1 MMQQLN
7 LLKTA
12 LFVLISTFSLSVFA
26 QIPQN
31 GVAQSQA
38 PYYALTHATIF
49 VSPTE
54 TIENA
59 TILIKGTTVEKVGK
73 RISIPKNAVE
83 IDCKG
88 LTILPSF
95 IELSSEVGVKK
106 AVAGK
111 RSGRPQLETSKPGSY
126 YWNEAIHPEI
136 DASQGYANNEKANKS
151 YLDAGFGFAFTH
163 QKDGVAQGQGSLV
176 SLASSTIYKPTLNF
190 GSGSFYSFSKGVSRQ
205 SYPSSQMGSIALL
218 RQAFYDA
225 QWYQENEQTERNLSL
240 EALNA
245 QWKQTSFFYTSDKWE
260 ILRAAKI
267 AKEFGRTFA
276 YIGSGDEYG
285 IAEELKGLKSTIILP
300 INFPKAYDVTD
311 PYVARQIPLSDL
323 KQWEMAPYNPSLL
336 VENGI
341 PICITMD
348 GHKTSKEF
356 WTHLRQAIDHGLSS
370 SEALK
375 ALTLNPAKLLG
386 VDSKIGS
393 LDAGK
398 IASFTVYSSNPLED
412 AATEVLEMWS
422 LGERNVIK
430 KHENPELVGTYSLLI
445 GDRRFPLVI
454 EEKSTGKFSATVT
467 VTPVSIGT
475 SDSNKA
481 KAVMLIDQNDITLQ
495 FAINDS
501 IWSGSVNLRGKIN
514 QKLKIFEG
522 DGMIPTGEW
531 VKWHA
536 VQKEKGKAAKSKEK
550 KPFKTDSLAV
560 SWFPNMAYGFDSLP
574 ESQPI
579 LFSNVTIWTNGIEGI
594 IKKGYVLSE
603 NGKIKYAGTREPNSP
618 KGTIKIDGTG
628 KHLTSGII
636 DEHSHIAI
644 SKGVNESG
652 QAISAEASI
661 GDVVH
666 PDDINIYRQLSGGV
680 TAAQLL
686 HGSANPIGGQS
697 ALIKLKWGSTP
708 EQMLIANAPKFIKFA
723 LGENVKQS
731 NWGNSNSI
739 RFPQTRMGVEQ
750 VYYDG
755 FERARAYQQE
765 KATSGGK
772 QRIDLE
778 LEVLSEILNSTRF
791 ISCHSYVQSEINM
804 LMHVAD
810 SLGFKINTFTH
821 ILEGYKVADKMA
833 KHGAGGSTFSDWWAY
848 KYEVND
854 AIPYNAK
861 MMHDQGVVVAINSDD
876 AEMGRRLNQE
886 AAKAVKYGGM
896 DEQDAWKMVTLNPA
910 KLLHLDDRMGSVEVG
925 KDADLVL
932 WTAHPL
938 SILAKVEYT
947 VIDGVILFNAETD
960 EELYARNQAEKARII
975 AKMLN
980 ANAAGD
986 KTDFVK
992 KKKGHFHCNTIGEEG
1007 STEENQH

>member
-1 MMQQLN
+1 MIQQLN
-7 LLKTA
+7 LLKA
-12 LFVLISTFSLSVFA
+12 AFLLFISMISLSVFA
-26 QIPQN
+26 QVPQN

-38 PYYALTHATIF
+38 PYYALTNARIL

-54 TIENA
+54 TLENA
-59 TILIKGTTVEKVGK
+59 TILIKGTTIEKVGK
-73 RISIPKNAVE
+73 RVSVPKNAVE

-95 IELSSEVGVKK
+95 IELSTDIGATK
-106 AVAGK
+106 AISGK
-111 RSGRPQLETSKPGSY
+111 RSANPMESSKSGSY

-136 DASQGYANNEKANKS
+136 DASQGYSNDEKANKS

-176 SLASSTIYKPTLNF
+176 SLAPSNLFKPTLNF
-190 GSGSFYSFSKGVSRQ
+190 GTGSYFSFSKGVSRQ
-205 SYPSSQMGSIALL
+205 NYPSSQMGSIALL

-225 QWYQENEQTERNLSL
+225 QWYETNEQTERNLSL
-240 EALNA
+240 EALNS
-245 QWKQTSFFYTSDKWE
+245 QWKQTSFFYTNDKWE

-267 AKEFGRTFA
+267 AKEFNRSFA

-285 IAEELKGLKSTIILP
+285 ITDELKALKSTIILP

-348 GHKTSKEF
+348 GHKTAKEF
-356 WTHLRQAIDHGLSS
+356 WSHLRDAIDHGLSS

-412 AATEVLEMWS
+412 AATEILETWS
-422 LGERNVIK
+422 LGERTVFKNN
-430 KHENPELVGTYSLLI
+430 ENPSLAGTYSLLI

-454 EEKSTGKFSATVT
+454 EEKSKGKFSATVT
-467 VTPVSIGT
+467 TTPVSIGT

-481 KAVMLIDQNDITLQ
+481 KAVMLIEQNDITLQ
-495 FAINDS
+495 FAISDS
-501 IWSGSVNLRGKIN
+501 IWMGSVNLRGKIN
-514 QKLKIFEG
+514 HKLRIFEG

-536 VQKEKGKAAKSKEK
+536 VQKEKGKSAKTPDK
-550 KPFKTDSLAV
+550 KPFETDSLAV
-560 SWFPNMAYGFDSLP
+560 AWFPNMAYGFDSLP
-574 ESQPI
+574 ETQPI

-594 IKKGYVLSE
+594 VKEGFVLAE
-603 NGKIKYAGTREPNSP
+603 NGKIKYAGTREPNTP

-644 SKGVNESG
+644 SKGVNEGG
-652 QAISAEASI
+652 QAISAEVSI
-661 GDVVH
+661 ADVVH
-666 PDDINIYRQLSGGV
+666 PDDINIYRQISGGV

-686 HGSANPIGGQS
+686 HGSANPVGGQS

-708 EQMLIANAPKFIKFA
+708 EDMLIDNAPKFIKFA

-731 NWGNSNSI
+731 RSRNGI

-750 VYYDG
+750 IYYDG
-755 FERARAYQQE
+755 FERARAYQAAKS
-765 KATSGGK
+765 KADGK
-772 QRIDLE
+772 HRVDLE
-778 LEVLSEILNSTRF
+778 LEVLNEILNKERF

-833 KHGAGGSTFSDWWAY
+833 EHGAGGSTFSDWWAY

-932 WTAHPL
+932 WTDHPL
-938 SILAKVEYT
+938 SIMAKVDYT
-947 VIDGVILFNAETD
+947 VIDGVILFSAQKD
-960 EELYARNQAEKARII
+960 LELYSRNQAEKARII
-975 AKMLN
+975 SKMLS
-980 ANAAGD
+980 ANAAGN
-986 KTDFVK
+986 KKEFVK
-992 KKKGHFHCNTIGEEG
+992 KKKGHFHCNTMGEES

>member
-7 LLKTA
+7 LLKGT
-12 LFVLISTFSLSVFA
+12 LFLFIFAISTYSFS

-31 GVAQSQA
+31 GVAQSKA
-38 PYYALTHATIF
+38 PYYALTNARIF

-54 TIENA
+54 TLEDA
-59 TILIKGTTVEKVGK
+59 TILVKGTTIENVGK
-73 RISIPKNAVE
+73 RVSIPKNAVE

-95 IELSSEVGVKK
+95 IELSTDAGVKK

-111 RSGRPQLETSKPGSY
+111 GGPRPQMESSKPGSY
-126 YWNEAIHPEI
+126 YWNESIHPEI
-136 DASQGYANNEKANKS
+136 DASEGYSPNEKLNKS
-151 YLDAGFGFAFTH
+151 YLDAGFGFAFAH
-163 QKDGVAQGQGSLV
+163 QKDGTARGQGSLV
-176 SLASSTIYKPTLNF
+176 TLAKSDFYKPTLNF
-190 GSGSFYSFSKGVSRQ
+190 GAGSFFSFSKGVSRQ
-205 SYPSSQMGSIALL
+205 SYPSSQMGVIALL
-218 RQAFYDA
+218 RQALYDA
-225 QWYQENEQTERNLSL
+225 KWYKSNEQTERNLSL

-245 QWKQTSFFYTSDKWE
+245 QWNQTSIFYTQDKWE

-267 AKEFGRTFA
+267 AKEFDRSFA
-276 YIGSGDEYG
+276 YVGSGDEYG
-285 IAEELKGLKSTIILP
+285 IVDELKELSSTIILP

-311 PYVARQIPLSDL
+311 PYIARQIPLSDL
-323 KQWEMAPYNPSLL
+323 KQWEMAPYNPSILAK
-336 VENGI
+336 NGI
-341 PICITMD
+341 PICITME

-356 WTHLRQAIDHGLSS
+356 WANLRKAIKHGLSITD
-370 SEALK
+370 ALE
-375 ALTLNPAKLLG
+375 ALTLNPAKLVG
-386 VDSKIGS
+386 ADSKIGS
-393 LDAGK
+393 LETGK
-398 IASFTVYSSNPLED
+398 LASFTVYSSNPLENES
-412 AATEVLEMWS
+412 AEMVETWS
-422 LGERNVIK
+422 LGERNSVK
-430 KHENPELVGTYSLLI
+430 VYDQPELAGKYSLLV
-445 GDRRFPLVI
+445 GERRFPLSL
-454 EEKSTGKFSATVT
+454 ESKTSGKFSGSITSNENSDDKDSKIKVT
-467 VTPVSIGT
+467 VFVE
-475 SDSNKA
+475 
-481 KAVMLIDQNDITLQ
+481 QNDITLQ
-495 FAINDS
+495 FGINDS
-501 IWSGSVNLRGKIN
+501 IWKGSVNLKGKIN
-514 QKLKIFEG
+514 HRLNIFEG
-522 DGMIPTGEW
+522 DGMTATGEW

-536 VQKEKGKAAKSKEK
+536 VQKEKGKSEKPKEK
-550 KPFKTDSLAV
+550 SPFVHDSLAV
-560 SWFPNMAYGFDSLP
+560 AWFPNMAYGFDSIP
-574 ESQPI
+574 ESESI

-594 IKKGYVLSE
+594 VKEGFVLVKD
-603 NGKIKYAGTREPNSP
+603 GKIDYAGMRKPAIR
-618 KGTIKIDGTG
+618 KGTIEIDGTG

-652 QAISAEASI
+652 QAISAEVSI
-661 GDVVH
+661 GHVIH

-686 HGSANPIGGQS
+686 HGSANPVGGQS
-697 ALIKLKWGSTP
+697 ALVKLKWGHTP
-708 EQMLIANAPKFIKFA
+708 EEMLIDNAPGFIKFA

-731 NWGNSNSI
+731 NWGNYNTV

-755 FERARAYQQE
+755 FARARTYQEE
-765 KATSGGK
+765 KANNPNY
-772 QRIDLE
+772 RVDLE
-778 LEVLSEILNSTRF
+778 LEAMSEILNSKRF

-810 SLGFKINTFTH
+810 SMGFRINTFTH

-896 DEQDAWKMVTLNPA
+896 DEEDAWKMVTLNPA
-910 KLLHLDDRMGSVEVG
+910 KLLHLDDRIGSVEVG

-938 SILAKVEYT
+938 SIMAKVDYT
-947 VIDGVILFNAETD
+947 VIDGVILYDSQRNT
-960 EELYARNQAEKARII
+960 ELYQRNQAEKARII

-986 KTDFVK
+986 KKEFVK
-992 KKKGHFHCNTIGEEG
+992 KKKGHYHCNTIGQEG
-1007 STEENQH
+1007 SHGENHH

>member
-1 MMQQLN
+1 MQQLN
-7 LLKTA
+7 LLKAA
-12 LFVLISTFSLSVFA
+12 LLLFISTISLSVFA
-26 QIPQN
+26 QVPQN

-38 PYYALTHATIF
+38 PYYALTHARIL

-54 TIENA
+54 TLENA
-59 TILIKGTTVEKVGK
+59 TILIKGTKIQKVGK
-73 RISIPKNAVE
+73 RVSIPKNAVE
-83 IDCKG
+83 IDCEG

-95 IELSSEVGVKK
+95 IELSSDIGVKK
-106 AVAGK
+106 AVSGK
-111 RSGRPQLETSKPGSY
+111 GSGRPQIESSKPGSY
-126 YWNEAIHPEI
+126 YWNESIHPEI
-136 DASQGYANNEKANKS
+136 NASEDYTNDEKANKS

-163 QKDGVAQGQGSLV
+163 QKDGVSQGQGSLV
-176 SLASSTIYKPTLNF
+176 SLAESSLFKPTMNM
-190 GSGSFYSFSKGVSRQ
+190 GSGSYFSFTKGVSRQ
-205 SYPSSQMGSIALL
+205 TYPSSQMGSIALL

-225 QWYQENEQTERNLSL
+225 QWYQANEQTERNLSL
-240 EALNA
+240 EALNS

-267 AKEFGRTFA
+267 AKEFDRSFA

-285 IAEELKGLKSTIILP
+285 IAEELKELSSTIILP

-341 PICITMD
+341 PICITME

-356 WTHLRQAIDHGLSS
+356 WSHLRDAIKHGLSS

-412 AATEVLEMWS
+412 GTTELLETWS
-422 LGERNVIK
+422 LGERTIFK
-430 KHENPELVGTYSLLI
+430 KHEDPALAGTYSLLI
-445 GDRRFPLVI
+445 GNRRFPLVI
-454 EEKSTGKFSATVT
+454 EAKSGGKFSATVT
-467 VTPVSIGT
+467 TTPVSIGE

-481 KAVMLIDQNDITLQ
+481 KATMQINQNDITLQ

-536 VQKEKGKAAKSKEK
+536 VQKEKGKAAKAKEK
-550 KPFKTDSLAV
+550 TPFKTDSLAV

-574 ESQPI
+574 ETQPI

-594 IKKGYVLSE
+594 VEKGFVLAE
-603 NGKIKYAGTREPNSP
+603 NGKVKYAGTREPNAP

-644 SKGVNESG
+644 SKGVNEGG
-652 QAISAEASI
+652 QAISAEVSI

-680 TAAQLL
+680 TAAHLL
-686 HGSANPIGGQS
+686 HGSANPVGGQS

-708 EQMLIANAPKFIKFA
+708 EEMLIAEAPKFIKFA

-731 NWGNSNSI
+731 RSYSGI

-750 VYYDG
+750 IYYDG
-755 FERARAYQQE
+755 FERARAYQLE
-765 KATSGGK
+765 KSNSDGK
-772 QRIDLE
+772 HRVDLE
-778 LEVLSEILNSTRF
+778 LEVLSEILNKERF

-833 KHGAGGSTFSDWWAY
+833 AHGAGGSTFSDWWAY

-910 KLLHLDDRMGSVEVG
+910 KLLHLDDKMGSVEVG

-938 SILAKVEYT
+938 SIMAKVDYT
-947 VIDGVILFNAETD
+947 VIDGVILFDAEKD
-960 EELYARNQAEKARII
+960 IELYTRNQTEKARII
-975 AKMLN
+975 AKMLS
-980 ANAAGD
+980 ANASGD
-986 KTDFVK
+986 KKEFVK
-992 KKKGHFHCNTIGEEG
+992 KKKGHYHCNTMGEES

>member
-1 MMQQLN
+1 MQQLN
-7 LLKTA
+7 LLKAA
-12 LFVLISTFSLSVFA
+12 LLLFISTIGVSVFA

-31 GVAQSQA
+31 GVLESQA
-38 PYYALTHATIF
+38 PYYALTNARIL

-54 TIENA
+54 TLENA
-59 TILIKGTTVEKVGK
+59 TILIKGTTIEKVGK
-73 RISIPKNAVE
+73 RVSIPKNAVE
-83 IDCKG
+83 IDCEG

-95 IELSSEVGVKK
+95 IDLSSDVGVVK
-106 AVAGK
+106 ATAGK
-111 RSGRPQLETSKPGSY
+111 SKTYPQIESSKPGSY

-136 DASQGYANNEKANKS
+136 DASAGYETDEKANQS

-163 QKDGVAQGQGSLV
+163 QKDGISQGQGALV
-176 SLASSTIYKPTLNF
+176 SLMESTQYKPTLNM
-190 GSGSFYSFSKGVSRQ
+190 GAGSFYSFSKGVSKQ

-218 RQAFYDA
+218 RQALYDA
-225 QWYQENEQTERNLSL
+225 KWYQDTKQTEQNLSL
-240 EALNA
+240 EALNE
-245 QWKQTSFFYTSDKWE
+245 QWNQASFFYTDDKWE

-267 AKEFGRTFA
+267 ATEFKRNFT

-323 KQWEMAPYNPSLL
+323 KQWEMAPYNPAIL

-356 WTHLRQAIDHGLSS
+356 WDHLRDAIQHGLSS

-375 ALTLNPAKLLG
+375 ALTLNPAKLIG
-386 VDSKIGS
+386 VDSKLGT
-393 LDAGK
+393 LETGK

-412 AATEVLEMWS
+412 DATVLLETWS
-422 LGERNVIK
+422 LGERKIIK
-430 KHENPELVGTYSLLI
+430 KHENPELAGTYSLLV
-445 GDRRFPLVI
+445 GDRRFPITI
-454 EEKSTGKFSATVT
+454 EAKPGGVFSATVALKAKT
-467 VTPVSIGT
+467 TETPDASKTPVTMVIE
-475 SDSNKA
+475 
-481 KAVMLIDQNDITLQ
+481 QNDITIQ

-501 IWSGSVNLRGKIN
+501 VWKGSVNLRGKIN
-514 QKLKIFEG
+514 HKLKIFEG
-522 DGMIPTGEW
+522 DGMIPTGQW

-536 VQKEKGKAAKSKEK
+536 VQKEKGKAATVPEK
-550 KPFKTDSLAV
+550 KAFKIDSMAV

-574 ESQPI
+574 ESQAL

-594 IKKGYVLSE
+594 VEKGYVLAE
-603 NGKIKYAGTREPNSP
+603 GGKIKYAGTREPSAP
-618 KGTIKIDGTG
+618 RGTIRIDGTG

-644 SKGVNESG
+644 SKGVNEGG
-652 QAISAEASI
+652 QAISAEVSI

-686 HGSANPIGGQS
+686 HGSANPVGGQS

-708 EQMLIANAPKFIKFA
+708 EDMLIDDAPKFIKFA

-731 NWGNSNSI
+731 NWGNSSGI

-750 VYYDG
+750 IYYDA
-755 FERARAYQQE
+755 FERAKVYQEE
-765 KATSGGK
+765 KLKSGEK
-772 QRIDLE
+772 HRVDLE
-778 LEVLSEILNSTRF
+778 LEVLSEILNKKRF

-833 KHGAGGSTFSDWWAY
+833 AHGAGGSTFSDWWAY

-861 MMHDQGVVVAINSDD
+861 LMHDQGVVVAINSDD

-896 DEQDAWKMVTLNPA
+896 NEQDAWKMVTLNPA
-910 KLLHLDDRMGSVEVG
+910 KLLHLDDRMGSIEVG

-932 WTAHPL
+932 WTNHPL
-938 SILAKVEYT
+938 SILAKVDYT
-947 VIDGVILFNAETD
+947 VIEGVILFDATRD
-960 EELYARNQAEKARII
+960 AQLYNRNQAEKARII
-975 AKMLN
+975 AKMLK
-980 ANAAGD
+980 ANASGD
-986 KTDFVK
+986 KTEFEK
-992 KKKGHFHCNTIGEEG
+992 KKKGHYHCNTLGEEG